1 MPILLKTKFSY
12 QLVKYFTC
20 FMPIIFCFF
29 VFLTDNVNYND
40 QFELRKYSATSKY
53 WLGDLSQEYSI
64 GRLPIYPIFI
74 FIVYKIFGVDNYNAL
89 IFFQAILGFFSFLY
103 LIKILE
109 ELNLSK
115 NLIILAT
122 IFMNFSMLFRFSVFL
137 PNCFFIFF
145 LIISIYF
152 LTKFF
157 KSNQIEYFIIFCLIF
172 AILLLTRPIFQFTI
186 FLTIPLIIFY
196 IYKSKVSLKF
206 IMILSLLASYI
217 SGVGIQILRNY
228 NFDKSILYTSQS
240 GHHATWIVACLSKK
254 YACGTKD
261 MEVYEYI
268 SNKSEKEILKL
279 TNKSLEQQNKI
290 RINVSREYILENFSF
305 SQFIVSAFFSYLKVL
320 FHSSLIEIYGA
331 LDLEAS
337 ALYSSGENNFLG
349 KLKNIFNSAI
359 SNPLILFWLIS
370 IFTITILRTI
380 QVYGMIV
387 GFKDKKKRIYIAIIS
402 SMAFLIFITTI
413 GLGNPRYR
421 SEMEPLL
428 IILGA
433 VGIDNL
439 YKKLSKKKV

>member
-12 QLVKYFTC
+12 QIVKYFTC
-20 FMPIIFCFF
+20 LMPIIFCFF
-29 VFLTDNVNYND
+29 VFLTGNVNYD
-40 QFELRKYSATSKY
+40 DLFELRKYSATSKY
-53 WLGDLSQEYSI
+53 WLGNLDQEYSV
-64 GRLPIYPIFI
+64 GRLPIYPMFI

-122 IFMNFSMLFRFSVFL
+122 IFMNFSMIFRFSIFL

-145 LIISIYF
+145 LIISVYF

-157 KSNQIEYFIIFCLIF
+157 KSNQINHFIIFCLIF

-196 IYKSKVSLKF
+196 IFKSKVSFKF

-217 SGVGIQILRNY
+217 SGMGIQILRNY

-240 GHHATWIVACLSKK
+240 GHHFMWVVACLSKK
-254 YACGTKD
+254 YACGSRD
-261 MEVYEYI
+261 MEVFNYI
-268 SNKSEKEILKL
+268 SNKSEEEILKS

-290 RINVSREYILENFSF
+290 RINVTREYILENFSF
-305 SQFIVSAFFSYLKVL
+305 NQFIFSVFFSYLKVI
-320 FHSSLIEIYGA
+320 FHSSLIEVYGA
-331 LDLEAS
+331 FDLKVS

-349 KLKNIFNSAI
+349 KLKNIINSAL
-359 SNPLILFWLIS
+359 SDPLILFWLIS
-370 IFTITILRTI
+370 IFTITILRAI
-380 QVYGMIV
+380 QIYGMVV
-387 GFKDKKKRIYIAIIS
+387 GLKDQKKRIYVAIIS
-402 SMAFLIFITTI
+402 SMVFLMLITTVGI
-413 GLGNPRYR
+413 GNPRYR

-433 VGIDNL
+433 IGIDKL
-439 YKKLSKKKV
+439 YKKLSKKKF

>member
-1 MPILLKTKFSY
+1 
-12 QLVKYFTC
+12 
-20 FMPIIFCFF
+20 MPIIFCFF

-40 QFELRKYSATSKY
+40 LFELRKYSATSKY
-53 WLGDLSQEYSI
+53 WLGDLDQEYSV

-74 FIVYKIFGVDNYNAL
+74 FIVYKLFGIDNYNAL

-157 KSNQIEYFIIFCLIF
+157 KSNQIKHFIIFCLIF
-172 AILLLTRPIFQFTI
+172 IILLLTRPIFQFTI

-196 IYKSKVSLKF
+196 IFKSKVSFKF

-240 GHHATWIVACLSKK
+240 GHHFMWVVACLSKK
-254 YACGTKD
+254 YACGSRD
-261 MEVYEYI
+261 MEVFDYL
-268 SNKSEKEILKL
+268 SNKSEEKILNS

-290 RINVSREYILENFSF
+290 RINTTKEYILENFSF
-305 SQFIVSAFFSYLKVL
+305 NQFIFSVFFSYLKVI

-331 LDLEAS
+331 FDLKAS

-349 KLKNIFNSAI
+349 KLKNIIYSALVD
-359 SNPLILFWLIS
+359 PLILFWLIS
-370 IFTITILRTI
+370 IFTIIILRTI
-380 QVYGMIV
+380 QIYGMVV
-387 GFKDKKKRIYIAIIS
+387 GLKDEKKRIYVAIIS
-402 SMAFLIFITTI
+402 SMAFLIFITTV

-433 VGIDNL
+433 IGIDRL
-439 YKKLSKKKV
+439 YKKLSQKKF